1 MLEKL
6 KQMMQAFLSSVGDG
20 ATIES
25 VSLSSEYT
33 NLGADATALSMQL
46 SVGFT
51 TEQKKAEIP
60 APRDGGLH

>member
-20 ATIES
+20 ATIEN

-46 SVGFT
+46 TVGFA
-51 TEQKKAEIP
+51 TEPKKAEIP
-60 APRDGGLH
+60 APKDGGVH